1 MLRPALLAQRWVGP
15 SGALPVACCYYGD
28 LFVNGWMMRG
38 GCVITSATASSAE
51 LAVVAGLVTGSDLC
65 SESAC
70 GPHLL
75 AATLGGGGDGEAVAT
90 GIVAIASATRLS
102 GAVDRRGAGDVR
114 LCAADATAQ
123 STGGARIDRGL
134 QRGLAGGGAGSVFS
148 QRLAWVLPPWGVPV
162 AAFLGASAVTGT
174 LLLLAS
180 RGRLDNVRLLLL
192 GVAIGICGSAITTW
206 LLYFSNDQSLRE
218 IMFWMMGSLAYGQ
231 AQPAWWWLPYL
242 AVMGWLL
249 LRRDSLNLLQLG
261 DEQAQLMGVALR
273 RLRWQL
279 VLAVCLLS
287 GFAVA
292 LAGSIGF
299 IGLLIPHLMRLLGR
313 GSARFVL
320 VASLLAGASTL
331 LLADLLS
338 RNLLPSGELP
348 VGILTASLGA
358 PLLIYL
364 LVRRHA

>member
-1 MLRPALLAQRWVGP
+1 MDALLRQQRRVQRNWLWLLALLLVVIFALNLVVGP
-15 SGALPVACCYYGD
+15 ISWQQLWADEGSARLSQQVLWQLRLPRACLALLIGAGLAMSGCVLQTLLHNPLAEPGLIGVSSGA
-28 LFVNGWMMRG
+28 
-38 GCVITSATASSAE
+38 S
-51 LAVVAGLVTGSDLC
+51 
-65 SESAC
+65 
-70 GPHLL
+70 L
-75 AATLGGGGDGEAVAT
+75 AAV
-90 GIVAIASATRLS
+90 
-102 GAVDRRGAGDVR
+102 
-114 LCAADATAQ
+114 
-123 STGGARIDRGL
+123 
-134 QRGLAGGGAGSVFS
+134 LALFFS
-148 QRLAWVLPPWGVPV
+148 QRLAWVLPSWGVPV
-162 AAFLGASAVTGT
+162 AAFLGALAVTGT

-192 GVAIGICGSAITTW
+192 GVAIGICGSAMTTW
-206 LLYFSNDQSLRE
+206 LIYFSNDQSLRE

-249 LRRDSLNLLQLG
+249 LRRDSLDLLQLG
-261 DEQAQLMGVALR
+261 DEQAQLMGLTLH

>member
-1 MLRPALLAQRWVGP
+1 MDALLRQQRRVQRNWLWLLALLLVVIFALNLVVGP
-15 SGALPVACCYYGD
+15 ISWQQLWADEGVARLSQQVLWQLRLPRACLALLIGAGLAMSGCVLQTLLHNPLAEPGLIGVSSGA
-28 LFVNGWMMRG
+28 
-38 GCVITSATASSAE
+38 S
-51 LAVVAGLVTGSDLC
+51 
-65 SESAC
+65 
-70 GPHLL
+70 L
-75 AATLGGGGDGEAVAT
+75 AAV
-90 GIVAIASATRLS
+90 
-102 GAVDRRGAGDVR
+102 
-114 LCAADATAQ
+114 
-123 STGGARIDRGL
+123 
-134 QRGLAGGGAGSVFS
+134 LALFFS
-148 QRLAWVLPPWGVPV
+148 QRLAWVLPSWGVPV
-162 AAFLGASAVTGT
+162 AAFLGALAVTGT

-192 GVAIGICGSAITTW
+192 GVAIGICGSAMTTW
-206 LLYFSNDQSLRE
+206 LIYFSNDQSLRE

-249 LRRDSLNLLQLG
+249 LRRDSLDLLQLG
-261 DEQAQLMGVALR
+261 DEQAQLMGLTLH

>member
-1 MLRPALLAQRWVGP
+1 MDALLRQQRRVQRNWLWLLALLLVVIFALNLVVGP
-15 SGALPVACCYYGD
+15 ISWQQLWADEGSARLSHQVLWQLRLPRACLALLIGAGLAMSGCVLQTLLHNPLAEPGLIGVSSGA
-28 LFVNGWMMRG
+28 
-38 GCVITSATASSAE
+38 S
-51 LAVVAGLVTGSDLC
+51 
-65 SESAC
+65 
-70 GPHLL
+70 L
-75 AATLGGGGDGEAVAT
+75 AAV
-90 GIVAIASATRLS
+90 
-102 GAVDRRGAGDVR
+102 
-114 LCAADATAQ
+114 
-123 STGGARIDRGL
+123 
-134 QRGLAGGGAGSVFS
+134 LALFFS
-148 QRLAWVLPPWGVPV
+148 QRLAWVLPSWGVPV
-162 AAFLGASAVTGT
+162 AAFLGALAVTGT

-192 GVAIGICGSAITTW
+192 GVAIGICGSAMTTW
-206 LLYFSNDQSLRE
+206 LIYFSNDQSLRE

-231 AQPAWWWLPYL
+231 AQPVWWWLPYL

-249 LRRDSLNLLQLG
+249 LRRDSLDLLQLG
-261 DEQAQLMGVALR
+261 DEQAQLMGLTLH

>member
-1 MLRPALLAQRWVGP
+1 MVDALLHQQRRVQRNWLWLLALLLVVIFALNLIVGP
-15 SGALPVACCYYGD
+15 ISWQQLWTEEGPTALSQQVLWQLRLPRACLALLIGAGLAMSGCVLQTLLHNPLAEPGLIGVSSGA
-28 LFVNGWMMRG
+28 
-38 GCVITSATASSAE
+38 S
-51 LAVVAGLVTGSDLC
+51 
-65 SESAC
+65 
-70 GPHLL
+70 L
-75 AATLGGGGDGEAVAT
+75 AAV
-90 GIVAIASATRLS
+90 
-102 GAVDRRGAGDVR
+102 
-114 LCAADATAQ
+114 
-123 STGGARIDRGL
+123 
-134 QRGLAGGGAGSVFS
+134 LALFLS
-148 QRLAWVLPPWGVPV
+148 QRLAWMLPPWGVPV
-162 AAFLGASAVTGT
+162 AAFLGALAVTGA

-206 LLYFSNDQSLRE
+206 LLYFSNDQSLRA

-242 AVMGWLL
+242 AVMSWLL
-249 LRRDSLNLLQLG
+249 LRRGSLSLLQLG

-338 RNLLPSGELP
+338 RNLLLSGELP

>member
-1 MLRPALLAQRWVGP
+1 ML
-15 SGALPVACCYYGD
+15 
-28 LFVNGWMMRG
+28 
-38 GCVITSATASSAE
+38 
-51 LAVVAGLVTGSDLC
+51 
-65 SESAC
+65 
-70 GPHLL
+70 
-75 AATLGGGGDGEAVAT
+75 
-90 GIVAIASATRLS
+90 
-102 GAVDRRGAGDVR
+102 
-114 LCAADATAQ
+114 
-123 STGGARIDRGL
+123 
-134 QRGLAGGGAGSVFS
+134 
-148 QRLAWVLPPWGVPV
+148 
-162 AAFLGASAVTGT
+162 
-174 LLLLAS
+174 
-180 RGRLDNVRLLLL
+180 
-192 GVAIGICGSAITTW
+192 
-206 LLYFSNDQSLRE
+206 
-218 IMFWMMGSLAYGQ
+218 WMMGSLAYGQ

-320 VASLLAGASTL
+320 VASVLAGASTL

-358 PLLIYL
+358 PLLSYL

>member
-1 MLRPALLAQRWVGP
+1 MVDALLRQQRRVQRNWLWLLALLLVVIFALNLLVGP
-15 SGALPVACCYYGD
+15 ISWQQLWAEEGTARLSQQVLWQLRLPRACLALLIGAGLAMSGCVLQTLLHNPLAEPGLIGVSSGA
-28 LFVNGWMMRG
+28 
-38 GCVITSATASSAE
+38 S
-51 LAVVAGLVTGSDLC
+51 
-65 SESAC
+65 
-70 GPHLL
+70 L
-75 AATLGGGGDGEAVAT
+75 AAV
-90 GIVAIASATRLS
+90 
-102 GAVDRRGAGDVR
+102 
-114 LCAADATAQ
+114 
-123 STGGARIDRGL
+123 
-134 QRGLAGGGAGSVFS
+134 LALFFS
-148 QRLAWVLPPWGVPV
+148 QRLAWVLPTWGVPV
-162 AAFLGASAVTGT
+162 AAFLGALAVTGT

-313 GSARFVL
+313 GSAHFVL
-320 VASLLAGASTL
+320 SASLLAGASTL

>member
-1 MLRPALLAQRWVGP
+1 MDALLRQQRRVQRNWLWLLAWLLVVIFVLNLVVGP
-15 SGALPVACCYYGD
+15 ISWQQLWADEGSARLSQQVLWQLRLPRACLALLIGAGLAMSGCVLQTLLHNPLAEPGLIGVSSGA
-28 LFVNGWMMRG
+28 
-38 GCVITSATASSAE
+38 S
-51 LAVVAGLVTGSDLC
+51 
-65 SESAC
+65 
-70 GPHLL
+70 L
-75 AATLGGGGDGEAVAT
+75 AAV
-90 GIVAIASATRLS
+90 
-102 GAVDRRGAGDVR
+102 
-114 LCAADATAQ
+114 
-123 STGGARIDRGL
+123 
-134 QRGLAGGGAGSVFS
+134 LALFFS
-148 QRLAWVLPPWGVPV
+148 QRLAWVLPSWGVPV
-162 AAFLGASAVTGT
+162 AAFLGALVVTGT

-192 GVAIGICGSAITTW
+192 GVAIGICGSAMTTW

-249 LRRDSLNLLQLG
+249 LRRDSLDLLQLG
-261 DEQAQLMGVALR
+261 DEQAQLMGLTLH

-348 VGILTASLGA
+348 VGILTATLGA

>member
-1 MLRPALLAQRWVGP
+1 MVDALLRQQRRVQRNWLWLLALLLVVIFALNLLVGP
-15 SGALPVACCYYGD
+15 ISWQQLWAEEGTARLSQQVLWQLRLPRACLALLIGAGLAMSGCVLQTLLHNPLAEPGLIGVSSGA
-28 LFVNGWMMRG
+28 
-38 GCVITSATASSAE
+38 S
-51 LAVVAGLVTGSDLC
+51 
-65 SESAC
+65 
-70 GPHLL
+70 L
-75 AATLGGGGDGEAVAT
+75 AAV
-90 GIVAIASATRLS
+90 
-102 GAVDRRGAGDVR
+102 
-114 LCAADATAQ
+114 
-123 STGGARIDRGL
+123 
-134 QRGLAGGGAGSVFS
+134 LALFFS
-148 QRLAWVLPPWGVPV
+148 QRLAWVLPTWGVPV
-162 AAFLGASAVTGT
+162 AAFLGALAVTGT

>member
-1 MLRPALLAQRWVGP
+1 MDALLRQQRRVQRNWLWLLALLLVVIFALNLVVGP
-15 SGALPVACCYYGD
+15 ISWQQLWADEGSARLSHQVLWQLRLPRACLALLIGAGLAMSGCVLQTLLHNPLAEPGLIGVSSGA
-28 LFVNGWMMRG
+28 
-38 GCVITSATASSAE
+38 S
-51 LAVVAGLVTGSDLC
+51 
-65 SESAC
+65 
-70 GPHLL
+70 L
-75 AATLGGGGDGEAVAT
+75 AAV
-90 GIVAIASATRLS
+90 
-102 GAVDRRGAGDVR
+102 
-114 LCAADATAQ
+114 
-123 STGGARIDRGL
+123 
-134 QRGLAGGGAGSVFS
+134 LALFFS
-148 QRLAWVLPPWGVPV
+148 QRLAWVLPSWGVPV
-162 AAFLGASAVTGT
+162 AAFLGALAVTGT

-192 GVAIGICGSAITTW
+192 GVAIGICGSAMTTW
-206 LLYFSNDQSLRE
+206 LIYFSNDQSLRE

-249 LRRDSLNLLQLG
+249 LRRDSLDLLQLG
-261 DEQAQLMGVALR
+261 DEQAQLMGLTLH

-348 VGILTASLGA
+348 VGILTATLGA

>member
-1 MLRPALLAQRWVGP
+1 MDALLRQQRRVQRNWLWLLALLLVVIFALNLVVGP
-15 SGALPVACCYYGD
+15 ISWQQLWADEGSARLSHQVLWQLRLPRACLALLIGAGLAMSGCVLQTLLHNPLAEPGLIGVSSGA
-28 LFVNGWMMRG
+28 
-38 GCVITSATASSAE
+38 S
-51 LAVVAGLVTGSDLC
+51 
-65 SESAC
+65 
-70 GPHLL
+70 L
-75 AATLGGGGDGEAVAT
+75 AAV
-90 GIVAIASATRLS
+90 
-102 GAVDRRGAGDVR
+102 
-114 LCAADATAQ
+114 
-123 STGGARIDRGL
+123 
-134 QRGLAGGGAGSVFS
+134 LALFFS
-148 QRLAWVLPPWGVPV
+148 QRLAWVLPSWGVPV
-162 AAFLGASAVTGT
+162 AAFLGALAVTGT

-192 GVAIGICGSAITTW
+192 GVAIGICGSAMTTW
-206 LLYFSNDQSLRE
+206 LIYFSNDQSLRE

-231 AQPAWWWLPYL
+231 AQPVWWWLPYL

-249 LRRDSLNLLQLG
+249 LRRDSLDLLQLG
-261 DEQAQLMGVALR
+261 DEQAQLMGLTLH

-348 VGILTASLGA
+348 VGILTATLGA

>member
-1 MLRPALLAQRWVGP
+1 MVDALLRQQRRVQRNWLWLLALLLVVIFALNLLVGP
-15 SGALPVACCYYGD
+15 ISWQQLWAEEGTARLSQQVLWQLRLPRACLALLIGAGLAMSGCVLQTLLHNPLAEPGLIGVSSGA
-28 LFVNGWMMRG
+28 
-38 GCVITSATASSAE
+38 S
-51 LAVVAGLVTGSDLC
+51 
-65 SESAC
+65 
-70 GPHLL
+70 L
-75 AATLGGGGDGEAVAT
+75 AAV
-90 GIVAIASATRLS
+90 
-102 GAVDRRGAGDVR
+102 
-114 LCAADATAQ
+114 
-123 STGGARIDRGL
+123 
-134 QRGLAGGGAGSVFS
+134 LALFFS
-148 QRLAWVLPPWGVPV
+148 QRLAWVLPAWGVPV
-162 AAFLGASAVTGT
+162 AAFLGALAVTGT

-192 GVAIGICGSAITTW
+192 GVAIGICGSAMTTW
-206 LLYFSNDQSLRE
+206 LIYFSNDQSLRE

-249 LRRDSLNLLQLG
+249 LRRDSLDLLQLG
-261 DEQAQLMGVALR
+261 DEQAQLMGLTLH

>member
-1 MLRPALLAQRWVGP
+1 MVDALLRQQRRVQRNWLWLLALLLVVIFALNLLVGP
-15 SGALPVACCYYGD
+15 ISWQQLWAEEGTARLSQQVLWQLRLPRACLALLIGAGLAMSGCVLQTLLHNPLAEPGLIGVSSGA
-28 LFVNGWMMRG
+28 
-38 GCVITSATASSAE
+38 S
-51 LAVVAGLVTGSDLC
+51 
-65 SESAC
+65 
-70 GPHLL
+70 L
-75 AATLGGGGDGEAVAT
+75 AAV
-90 GIVAIASATRLS
+90 
-102 GAVDRRGAGDVR
+102 
-114 LCAADATAQ
+114 
-123 STGGARIDRGL
+123 
-134 QRGLAGGGAGSVFS
+134 LALFFS
-148 QRLAWVLPPWGVPV
+148 QCLAWVLPTWGVPV
-162 AAFLGASAVTGT
+162 AAFLGALAVTGT

>member
-1 MLRPALLAQRWVGP
+1 MDTLLRQQRRVQRNWLWLLALLLVVIFALNLVVGP
-15 SGALPVACCYYGD
+15 ISWQQLWADEGAARLSQQVLWQLRLPRACLALLIGAGLAMSGCVLQTLLHNPLAEPGLIGVSSGA
-28 LFVNGWMMRG
+28 
-38 GCVITSATASSAE
+38 S
-51 LAVVAGLVTGSDLC
+51 
-65 SESAC
+65 
-70 GPHLL
+70 L
-75 AATLGGGGDGEAVAT
+75 AAV
-90 GIVAIASATRLS
+90 
-102 GAVDRRGAGDVR
+102 
-114 LCAADATAQ
+114 
-123 STGGARIDRGL
+123 
-134 QRGLAGGGAGSVFS
+134 LALFFS

-162 AAFLGASAVTGT
+162 AAFLGALAVTGT

-249 LRRDSLNLLQLG
+249 LRRDSLDLLQLG
-261 DEQAQLMGVALR
+261 DEQAQLMGLTLH

>member
-1 MLRPALLAQRWVGP
+1 MVDALLHQQRRVQRNWLWLLALLLVVIFALNLIVGP
-15 SGALPVACCYYGD
+15 ISWQQLWTEEGPTALSQQVLWQLRLPRACLALLIGAGLAMSGCVLQTLLHNPLAEPGLIGVSSGA
-28 LFVNGWMMRG
+28 
-38 GCVITSATASSAE
+38 S
-51 LAVVAGLVTGSDLC
+51 
-65 SESAC
+65 
-70 GPHLL
+70 L
-75 AATLGGGGDGEAVAT
+75 AAV
-90 GIVAIASATRLS
+90 
-102 GAVDRRGAGDVR
+102 
-114 LCAADATAQ
+114 
-123 STGGARIDRGL
+123 
-134 QRGLAGGGAGSVFS
+134 LALFLS

-162 AAFLGASAVTGT
+162 AAFLGALAVTGA

-206 LLYFSNDQSLRE
+206 LLYFSNDQSLRA

-242 AVMGWLL
+242 AVMSWLL
-249 LRRDSLNLLQLG
+249 LRRDSLSLLQLG

-320 VASLLAGASTL
+320 VACLLAGASTL

>member
-1 MLRPALLAQRWVGP
+1 MVDALLRQQRRVQRNWLWLLALLLVVIFALNLLVGP
-15 SGALPVACCYYGD
+15 ISWQQLWAEEGTARLSQQVLWQLRLPRACLALLIGAGLAMSGCVLQTLLHNPLAEPGLIGVSSGA
-28 LFVNGWMMRG
+28 
-38 GCVITSATASSAE
+38 S
-51 LAVVAGLVTGSDLC
+51 
-65 SESAC
+65 
-70 GPHLL
+70 L
-75 AATLGGGGDGEAVAT
+75 AAV
-90 GIVAIASATRLS
+90 
-102 GAVDRRGAGDVR
+102 
-114 LCAADATAQ
+114 
-123 STGGARIDRGL
+123 
-134 QRGLAGGGAGSVFS
+134 LALFFS

-331 LLADLLS
+331 LLADLLY